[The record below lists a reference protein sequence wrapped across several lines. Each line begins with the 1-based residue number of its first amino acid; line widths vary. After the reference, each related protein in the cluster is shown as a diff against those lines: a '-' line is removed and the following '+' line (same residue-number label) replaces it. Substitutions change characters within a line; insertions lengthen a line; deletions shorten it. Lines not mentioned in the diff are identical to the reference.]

1 MKRVWAFGLLL
12 AICNFAGCR
21 RPSVKDS
28 SPNIILVV
36 IDALRADRLNDYGH
50 DRKTNPFLAEFGKR
64 GIRFTNAYSQS
75 SHTKLSVASLLTGLI
90 PPHHGVRQA
99 DFPWEEEK
107 TRYFSD
113 SLSSKLTTLA
123 EVLQKKGYR
132 TAGFVTNPHLKSY
145 FGFSQGFEDY
155 TYIDLPQG
163 KARPLNN
170 EIVRWLKQREKNPFF
185 IYVHYMDIHAPY
197 RPSPEYR
204 SLYTRKK
211 DLVAYGSNGP
221 HQGTVDREAVQ
232 YTKDCYDAKINYWD
246 DCFRELIRQMEEQGW
261 AGNTIFVI
269 LSDHGEE
276 FYDHGG
282 FGHGF
287 TLYQEQLRVPLYIV
301 GQGRIPP
308 GQVRKDRV
316 EVIDIFPT
324 LCALAGQKVKSLGL
338 QGKDLL
344 ASEGLSPDS
353 FHYAETCMGKAPVSV
368 QTADFKLIY
377 NVAEKSFELYDLKND
392 RKESANIIS
401 SKPAW
406 ARAGQKEL
414 LELMASRKP
423 GIQSSKREM
432 SRETMDA
439 LRSLGYIR

>member
-1 MKRVWAFGLLL
+1 
-12 AICNFAGCR
+12 
-21 RPSVKDS
+21 
-28 SPNIILVV
+28 
-36 IDALRADRLNDYGH
+36 
-50 DRKTNPFLAEFGKR
+50 
-64 GIRFTNAYSQS
+64 
-75 SHTKLSVASLLTGLI
+75 
-90 PPHHGVRQA
+90 
-99 DFPWEEEK
+99 
-107 TRYFSD
+107 
-113 SLSSKLTTLA
+113 
-123 EVLQKKGYR
+123 
-132 TAGFVTNPHLKSY
+132 
-145 FGFSQGFEDY
+145 
-155 TYIDLPQG
+155 
-163 KARPLNN
+163 
-170 EIVRWLKQREKNPFF
+170 
-185 IYVHYMDIHAPY
+185 
-197 RPSPEYR
+197 
-204 SLYTRKK
+204 
-211 DLVAYGSNGP
+211 
-221 HQGTVDREAVQ
+221 
-232 YTKDCYDAKINYWD
+232 
-246 DCFRELIRQMEEQGW
+246 MEEQGW

-287 TLYQEQLRVPLYIV
+287 TLYEEQLRVPLYIV

-423 GIQSSKREM
+423 GIQSSKREV
-432 SRETMDA
+432 SRETMDT